1 LLSWFSLVSDWQL
14 LPANSLLDNKVSDK
28 VKSFGFASNVGIGP
42 GILRDARGID
52 GVFEASGAFD
62 KDGKV
67 KPATH
72 VEIGPCSIERMLSA
86 QVLDP

>member
-1 LLSWFSLVSDWQL
+1 MLSWFSLASDWQL
-14 LPANSLLDNKVSDK
+14 LPANSLSKNEVSEK

-52 GVFEASGAFD
+52 GLFESSGAFN
-62 KDGKV
+62 KDGSV

-72 VEIGPCSIERMLSA
+72 IELGPCSIER
-86 QVLDP
+86 